1 MDLGNGLIAQ
11 EGIKKVT
18 HGDRG
23 AERLLGLG
31 IFKKVGQGT
40 LRPILVL
47 CFLTS
52 LDIGDRR
59 IW

>member
-1 MDLGNGLIAQ
+1 VDLGNGLIAQ

-31 IFKKVGQGT
+31 IFKK
-40 LRPILVL
+40 
-47 CFLTS
+47 
-52 LDIGDRR
+52 
-59 IW
+59 